1 MDAFNDFL
9 GYRELTRLPSKTIVE
24 FFTNLDDIDSLV
36 ESLYS
41 LSEQE
46 ILLNANLTIAHKMD
60 SILDH
65 IEGITSKRFDDESD
79 NLHLYRSTKV
89 SEPLDLSE
97 ESKILVS
104 KLRER
109 LDAVFS
115 MSEYDRQ
122 CAEMTYVS
130 TESMKRK
137 LPKGCFSSFFSPSF
151 SEISVF
157 ADRDYD
163 VLNLILNRPD
173 LLGAMDAKYV
183 LSTINKIVSDYPD
196 TFKDDLFRNNVL
208 NYLAYPGSAVC
219 KKGERFKIDL
229 MFIQTYNNVENLL
242 DVRKEKKLTSK

>member
-36 ESLYS
+36 ESLYA

-115 MSEYDRQ
+115 MSEY
-122 CAEMTYVS
+122 
-130 TESMKRK
+130 
-137 LPKGCFSSFFSPSF
+137 
-151 SEISVF
+151 
-157 ADRDYD
+157 
-163 VLNLILNRPD
+163 NL
-173 LLGAMDAKYV
+173 
-183 LSTINKIVSDYPD
+183 
-196 TFKDDLFRNNVL
+196 
-208 NYLAYPGSAVC
+208 
-219 KKGERFKIDL
+219 
-229 MFIQTYNNVENLL
+229 
-242 DVRKEKKLTSK
+242 